1 MKITRRQARE
11 ALKTIP
17 MESIMG
23 ANKLT
28 ARQKSF
34 ARKIAEGQTKAQA
47 YRETYSYTPTTIL
60 TSPYALARDPRI
72 QAEIEAYKLAIESAR
87 WRTPE
92 HLRELVI
99 HSLVQATLDP
109 STPAS
114 VRVSAIRALG
124 NVTEVSA
131 FTQRHSV
138 AVTGSDDAR
147 SRILEVLRESVHEAV
162 DVEGLL
168 GELTSEPPGEPS
180 QSPGETTHPTPT
192 PQDEQSDPHDL

>member
-1 MKITRRQARE
+1 MKITRKQARE

-34 ARKIAEGQTKAQA
+34 ARKVAEGLTKAQA
-47 YRETYSYTPTTIL
+47 YRESYSYTPSTIL
-60 TSPYALARDPRI
+60 SSPYHLARDPRI

-92 HLRELVI
+92 HLRELVV
-99 HSLVQATLDP
+99 HSLVQAVLDRT
-109 STPAS
+109 TPAS
-114 VRVSAIRALG
+114 VRVSAVRALG

-147 SRILEVLRESVHEAV
+147 ARILDVLRESVNEAV

-168 GELTSEPPGEPS
+168 GELAADPPGDPS

-192 PQDEQSDPHDL
+192 PQDDQSDPHDL